1 MVIAVLASA
10 ISVIH
15 IKHSSRGKFIELQK
29 LEKRRYE
36 LNEEWGRLLLEQS
49 TWAGLGRVE
58 QQAKICLMM
67 FRPIEAVT
75 VIIRP

>member
-1 MVIAVLASA
+1 MVIVVLASA

-15 IKHSSRGKFIELQK
+15 IKHSSRGKFIELHK

-58 QQAKICLMM
+58 HQAKICLMM

-75 VIIRP
+75 VVIKP